1 MMTRLLHMRIEPY
14 KQKYFDNCM
23 NIIESN
29 TPKYISFN
37 EHLNFEKYLSRDNK
51 KYFVLFHYQNLVAC
65 GGYELNNSQTKA
77 GLSWGLVHRQH
88 HNQGFGSYLLTYRIK
103 NIKKK
108 HPSINIYLDTSQHT
122 YKFFEKFGFIIV
134 QKLKNGYAEKLDKY
148 DMILKPELNI

>member
-1 MMTRLLHMRIEPY
+1 
-14 KQKYFDNCM
+14 M

-88 HNQGFGSYLLTYRIK
+88 HTRIK
-103 NIKKK
+103 
-108 HPSINIYLDTSQHT
+108 Y
-122 YKFFEKFGFIIV
+122 
-134 QKLKNGYAEKLDKY
+134 
-148 DMILKPELNI
+148 MILPYFHCTLIRFNTGFN